1 MDTKIFVIMYR
12 KYVLKYFAI
21 KVALKS
27 IYLFIFNN
35 PLHVTDSILQNLQ

>member
-12 KYVLKYFAI
+12 KYDVLKYLPI

-27 IYLFIFNN
+27 IHLFIFLNK
-35 PLHVTDSILQNLQ
+35 PLH